1 METLVIS
8 KEISA
13 LLNPSVLASWVAYR
27 NRMESKT
34 KGHFIF
40 GCHVDALL
48 KMLLYRVDRHANVI
62 QVTFSY
68 SNFLPKDSTYHSA
81 ILFIWHL
88 SIEKDGR
95 LWNEIKR

>member
-1 METLVIS
+1 ME
-8 KEISA
+8 
-13 LLNPSVLASWVAYR
+13 R
-27 NRMESKT
+27 KT

-40 GCHVDALL
+40 GCHVDAPL